1 MSALTT
7 VLWLVAGLVVGGLVG
22 FIIHK
27 LVASKRVESAESK
40 AEELVK
46 QANNKQK
53 EILLGAKDKALQ
65 IIESAKNEEQKQQQE
80 IRRLQERLENRESL
94 FDQKLL
100 DLENR
105 QQRLFDKAQRLEGL
119 KKEIEAVKADQLT
132 QLEKISG
139 LTQLQAKDQ
148 ILELTEHGMK
158 DELLQRIRKLKQYG
172 SEEMEKESKKLLS
185 VVIQRYAGSHSTET
199 TTTTVALPSDEMKG
213 RIIGRE
219 GRNIKVIEQL
229 TGVEI
234 VIDDTPE
241 AILISGFS
249 PIRRHLAKR
258 ALEKLIQDGR
268 IHPARIEECVEL
280 AKKELA
286 KDIKE
291 AGEEASYELGVA
303 GLDPRIVQLLGRL
316 KYRTSYGQN
325 VLKHSVEVGHLS
337 GMLAAEL
344 GANVSICK
352 KGGLLHDIGKAIDHE
367 VQGTHPQLGYEIM
380 KKYGLPEEVA
390 YMSIAHHEDSP
401 HTLEGIVVKVA
412 DAISGARFGAR
423 KESYENYIQRLTEL
437 EELANSFPGVEKTYA
452 IQAGRE
458 IRVFVRPEDID
469 DLQCENLAREIAGK
483 IEADLHYP
491 GEIKVNLIR
500 EKRVIEYAR

>member
-22 FIIHK
+22 YAIQKF
-27 LVASKRVESAESK
+27 VASKRVESAESK
-40 AEELVK
+40 AQDLLK

-53 EILLGAKDKALQ
+53 EILLSAKDKALQ
-65 IIESAKNEEQKQQQE
+65 IIEGAKNEEQRQQQE
-80 IRRLQERLENRESL
+80 VRRLQERLEKREGL

-100 DLENR
+100 ELENR
-105 QQRLFDKAQRLEGL
+105 QQRIVDKAQRLEEL
-119 KKEIEAVKADQLT
+119 KKEIESLKDDQVA

-139 LTQLQAKDQ
+139 FTQIQAKEQ
-148 ILELTEHGMK
+148 IFETTEKSMG

-199 TTTTVALPSDEMKG
+199 TSTTVALPSDEMKG

-437 EELANSFPGVEKTYA
+437 EDLANSFTGVEKTYA

-458 IRVFVRPEDID
+458 IRVFVRPDEID
-469 DLQCENLAREIAGK
+469 DLQCEKLAREIAGR
-483 IEADLHYP
+483 IEEELHYP